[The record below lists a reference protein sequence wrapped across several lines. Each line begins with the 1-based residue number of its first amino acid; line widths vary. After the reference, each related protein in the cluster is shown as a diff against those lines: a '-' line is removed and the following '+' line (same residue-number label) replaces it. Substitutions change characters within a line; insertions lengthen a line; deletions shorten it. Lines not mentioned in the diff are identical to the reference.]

1 MQTDKEWMAYSW
13 HVHFLFHCVGNR
25 HMCDELHN
33 AVLNAFLVHDL
44 GNIHFLLNYL
54 RHWHLGD
61 VLNSA
66 MLDAFV
72 HKHVSVM
79 LHVLMNLPLFLDNG
93 WGMRFLSHSVGN
105 WHVLDV
111 FHLTVLNALL
121 LNNLWHLRYFQQ
133 SVARAH
139 GTHHAHPTD
148 QKNEQR

>member
-1 MQTDKEWMAYSW
+1 M
-13 HVHFLFHCVGNR
+13 
-25 HMCDELHN
+25 
-33 AVLNAFLVHDL
+33 LNAFLVHDL

-79 LHVLMNLPLFLDNG
+79 LHVLMNLRLFLDN
-93 WGMRFLSHSVGN
+93 MRFLSHSVGD